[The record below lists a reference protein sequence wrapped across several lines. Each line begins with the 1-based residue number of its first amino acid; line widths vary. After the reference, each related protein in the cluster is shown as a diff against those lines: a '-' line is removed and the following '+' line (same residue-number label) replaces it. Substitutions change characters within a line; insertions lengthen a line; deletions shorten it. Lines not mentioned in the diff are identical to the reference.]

1 MAALRSRHWSAW
13 SLGVSRH
20 APVPF
25 RCGSLPTLP
34 PIKRGFQLSSNT
46 VHRPSRLEEDFKSQQ
61 KLEFD
66 RWQTAVTIVK
76 RLREAGISC
85 ELFQKCS
92 LTACALLPLSV
103 RPADHMKLH
112 LRRSSLN

>member
-1 MAALRSRHWSAW
+1 
-13 SLGVSRH
+13 
-20 APVPF
+20 
-25 RCGSLPTLP
+25 
-34 PIKRGFQLSSNT
+34 LSSNP

-85 ELFQKCS
+85 ELFDDFKNVHW
-92 LTACALLPLSV
+92 PLAHCC
-103 RPADHMKLH
+103 RFQCGQRAIWNCTYADH
-112 LRRSSLN
+112 RSTNHPMTSRNDRDYAPRQLALFVAAAIVLLVFGRAFVQ

>member
-34 PIKRGFQLSSNT
+34 PIKRSFPLSSNT
-46 VHRPSRLEEDFKSQQ
+46 VQGPSRLEEDFKSQQ

-85 ELFQKCS
+85 ELFDDFKN
-92 LTACALLPLSV
+92 V
-103 RPADHMKLH
+103 H
-112 LRRSSLN
+112 